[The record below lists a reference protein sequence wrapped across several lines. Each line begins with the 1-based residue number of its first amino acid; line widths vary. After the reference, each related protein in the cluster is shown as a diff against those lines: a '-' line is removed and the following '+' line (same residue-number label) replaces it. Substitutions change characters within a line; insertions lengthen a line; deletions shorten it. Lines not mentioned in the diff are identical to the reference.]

1 MFHRSVWS
9 REALRLS
16 QSCSPTHRRG
26 LQEVMSGITSD
37 DVAKMFLFKIQFI
50 LLALYIQVNDKAL
63 LSLTEVKG
71 QDLKLVAEAHT

>member
-1 MFHRSVWS
+1 
-9 REALRLS
+9 
-16 QSCSPTHRRG
+16 
-26 LQEVMSGITSD
+26 MSGITSD
-37 DVAKMFLFKIQFI
+37 DVAKMFLFKIQII